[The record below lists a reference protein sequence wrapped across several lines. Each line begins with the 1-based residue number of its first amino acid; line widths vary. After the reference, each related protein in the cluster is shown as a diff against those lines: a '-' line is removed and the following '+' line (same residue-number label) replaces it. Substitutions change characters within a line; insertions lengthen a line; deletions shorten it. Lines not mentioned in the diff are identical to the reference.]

1 MKLINLKTD
10 FLGRDFVFYKKIDS
24 TQSEIWR
31 LVKDGNIKNGSL
43 IMSEIQTKGK
53 GTHGK
58 RWYTDESDNIAFS
71 FYVNTECKIKQ
82 LDKITIEIAN
92 TIVEIIK
99 EKYNIDLKVKEPND
113 ITINDKKIGGILTE
127 SRINNEKIKFLVI
140 GIGLNTSKMNF
151 NNDIK
156 DIATSI
162 KKEYGIDINRLE
174 FVSDFCNEFEKKIK
188 RRINL

>member
-10 FLGRDFVFYKKIDS
+10 FLGRNFVFYKKIDS

-31 LVKDGNIKNGSL
+31 LVKNGNIKNGSL

-58 RWYTDESDNIAFS
+58 KWYTDESDNIAFS
-71 FYVNTECKIKQ
+71 FYVNTECEIKQ

-113 ITINDKKIGGILTE
+113 ITIDGKKIGGILTE
-127 SRINNEKIKFLVI
+127 SRINNEKVKFLVI

-156 DIATSI
+156 DLATSI